1 MPCNSKLNILV
12 GSRDEKHFGTVSWWR
27 TKTENQQDAMFW
39 IFESRYHV
47 YERAK
52 RQYKEMVRRSEE
64 GIQPLFISKN
74 WNREERHR
82 TKNEKKKNW
91 FKKNRN
97 YEAVMFVPTTPDEKL
112 AKELQMCLD
121 QRFIFWL
128 ISSHYIR
135 TRFLMVI
142 ILNFL

>member
-1 MPCNSKLNILV
+1 
-12 GSRDEKHFGTVSWWR
+12 
-27 TKTENQQDAMFW
+27 MFW